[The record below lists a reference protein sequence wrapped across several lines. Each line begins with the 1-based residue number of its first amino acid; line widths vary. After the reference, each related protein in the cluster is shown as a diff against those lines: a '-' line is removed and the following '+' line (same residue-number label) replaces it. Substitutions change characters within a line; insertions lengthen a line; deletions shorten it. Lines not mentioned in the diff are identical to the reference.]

1 MVIFEMLYPFG
12 NIFMFVSVFLGS
24 GDLDGLP
31 KVIIIFLTFFFFF
44 LYLGHNKNL
53 SVKEYFIVLQESVLK
68 LGNIFALPVPS
79 P

>member
-12 NIFMFVSVFLGS
+12 NILMFVSVFLGS

-53 SVKEYFIVLQESVLK
+53 L
-68 LGNIFALPVPS
+68 
-79 P
+79 